1 MLFAPPTIVAD
12 AQIAR
17 LMQCGACDVAVTED
31 ADLIAYVT
39 RKRLLGLGACV
50 ARKRLLVSEVC
61 VNGGAGMVVV

>member
-1 MLFAPPTIVAD
+1 MLNVRSLVFEVQRVVCPSTIVAD

-39 RKRLLGLGACV
+39 RKRLLGLG
-50 ARKRLLVSEVC
+50 VC
-61 VNGGAGMVVV
+61 VNGVAGMVVG